1 MLIMTQKGIRG
12 GTCHEIRQE
21 ATANN
26 KYMKNHKNDKQSSYL
41 MYWDGNN
48 LYGWVMGFK

>member
-1 MLIMTQKGIRG
+1 MTQKGIRG

-26 KYMKNHKNDKQSSYL
+26 KNDKQSSYL